1 MDEKVKDEKEVRQ
14 EKKPADT
21 DLVLIR
27 KNTLT
32 KSCFYKDLPRKV
44 AEGWRKV

>member
-1 MDEKVKDEKEVRQ
+1 MDEKVKAEKQ
-14 EKKPADT
+14 EKRPADN

-32 KSCFYKDLPRKV
+32 KSCFYKDLPRKL